1 MLLSRLTAAAVA
13 LIAVLTAPTELVGAQ
28 SRGAYLGD
36 LTWPEAEQRLRDA
49 PMVIL
54 PFGAGAKEHGPHLP
68 LASDRLEM
76 EYFAKVAVD
85 SLPVIVAPPILHG
98 WFPAFAEFPG
108 VTIDDPDVFSHYV
121 LEAARSLVRHGA
133 RRVVFLNTGVTRS
146 TGIPIALVARTLHVQ
161 ERVPTLVIS
170 SDDLETPA
178 IKALLSQRAGSHA
191 DEQETSMILALRPD
205 LVHMD
210 RAVRD
215 YRIADTSAA
224 YPGYR
229 PSDYTRKQGDPDY
242 STTGLSGDPTLATP
256 EKGRRVL
263 AIMAEQWLKALRGF
277 AGSPLPNGK

>member
-1 MLLSRLTAAAVA
+1 MSPSLRIAIALTAALA
-13 LIAVLTAPTELVGAQ
+13 APTRSVAAQ
-28 SRGAYLGD
+28 SLGAYLGD
-36 LTWPEAEQRLRDA
+36 LTWPEAERRLREA

-76 EYFAKVAVD
+76 EYFARVAVD

-98 WFPAFAEFPG
+98 WFPAFAEFSG
-108 VTIDDPDVFSHYV
+108 VTIDDPDVFSHYM

-146 TGIPIALVARTLHVQ
+146 TGIPIALVARTLHAQ

-170 SDDLETPA
+170 SDDLDAPE

-191 DEQETSMILALRPD
+191 DERETSMILALRPD

-215 YRIADTSAA
+215 YRIADTSAK

-229 PSDYTRKQGDPDY
+229 PSDCSRKQGDPDY
-242 STTGLSGDPTLATP
+242 SATGLSGDPTLATA
-256 EKGRRVL
+256 EKG
-263 AIMAEQWLKALRGF
+263 
-277 AGSPLPNGK
+277 